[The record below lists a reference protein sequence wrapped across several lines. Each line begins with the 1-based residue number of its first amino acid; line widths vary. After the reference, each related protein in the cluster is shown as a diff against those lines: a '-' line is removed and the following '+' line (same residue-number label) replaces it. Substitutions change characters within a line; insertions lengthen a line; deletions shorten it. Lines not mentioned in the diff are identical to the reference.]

1 MEKIESVSDKK
12 KPWYAFLKSKFFI
25 ISVLF
30 IIWMLFLDNYCYFN
44 AQKDLNT
51 ELEAL
56 ENQKKYYKT
65 EIYNDQKNI
74 KELKDPAQIER
85 YAREKYYMKKDGEDV
100 YVIEF
105 EGDSLN
111 KKL

>member
-1 MEKIESVSDKK
+1 MEPISDKK
-12 KPWYAFLKSKFFI
+12 KPWYTLMKSKFFI

-51 ELEAL
+51 QLEAL

-65 EIYNDQKNI
+65 EIYKDQKNI
-74 KELKDPAQIER
+74 KELKNPAQIER
-85 YAREKYYMKKDGEDV
+85 YAREKYYMKKDSEDV

-105 EGDSLN
+105 EGDSI
-111 KKL
+111 K